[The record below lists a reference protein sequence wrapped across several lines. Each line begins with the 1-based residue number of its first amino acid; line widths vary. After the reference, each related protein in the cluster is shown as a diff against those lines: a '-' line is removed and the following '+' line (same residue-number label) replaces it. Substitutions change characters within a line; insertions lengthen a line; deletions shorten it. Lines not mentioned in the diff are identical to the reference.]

1 MKILTVV
8 VNNPLFI
15 EIQYMTLK
23 KYMKNEYEFIVF
35 NDAKEF
41 PDFTNDGNINIKKE
55 IENKCKEL
63 NIKCI
68 NLYNDNHKEITCPA
82 IRCAMSMN
90 EMHKYQLL
98 NPDKYLIID
107 SDMFLIDYFDID
119 RYKNYKSAIL
129 LQERDYNNKKIKY
142 LWNGIVYL
150 DTTIDNNLN
159 LINWNLIYGLTD
171 VGGYTYEWLKT
182 QIKEKERIP
191 ETEEIRYNKENI
203 FNTSNIY
210 FIKHLWSLT
219 WDDSE
224 MPEKIKEKK
233 ELLLFI
239 KNDSRNKN
247 NKYYCEIYDNCFLHY
262 RNGGNWLK
270 EGLNFHNNL
279 SKKLYNAI
287 LADM

>member
-1 MKILTVV
+1 MKILTAT

-15 EIQYMTLK
+15 EMQYHTLK
-23 KYMKNEYEFIVF
+23 KYMKNDYEFIVF

-68 NLYNDNHKEITCPA
+68 NLNNDNHKQITCPA

-90 EMHKYQLL
+90 EMHKYYLS

-107 SDMFLIDYFDID
+107 SDMFLIDYFDINK
-119 RYKNYKSAIL
+119 YENYKSAIL
-129 LQERDYNNKKIKY
+129 LQERDYNNSKIKY

-150 DTTIDNNLN
+150 DTTINNNLN

-171 VGGYTYEWLKT
+171 VGGYTYEWLNT
-182 QIKEKERIP
+182 QIKENERIP

-203 FNTSNIY
+203 YNTSNIY
-210 FIKHLWSLT
+210 FIKHLWSLS
-219 WDDSE
+219 WDNSE
-224 MPEKIKEKK
+224 MPENLKDKTDLIS
-233 ELLLFI
+233 FI
-239 KNDSRNKN
+239 STDPRNKN

-270 EGLNFHNNL
+270 EGLNFHNDL
-279 SKKLYNAI
+279 TKKLYNSI
-287 LADM
+287 LRC